1 MTSDLIATSSIT
13 VAAAPEEVW
22 HALTDPATIE
32 KYYFGTKVETDWKV
46 GSPITWSGRYEG
58 KEYHDHGTILEVEP
72 GRLLVNTHF
81 SPLGGRED
89 VPENYHTLTYTL
101 EKVDAG
107 TTVTLTQ
114 DNNDGYESV
123 KHSEENWNLML
134 EGLKKVVE
142 Q

>member
-13 VAAAPEEVW
+13 IAAAPEKVW
-22 HALTDPATIE
+22 QALTDPATIE

-46 GSPITWSGRYEG
+46 GGPITWSGRYEG
-58 KEYHDHGTILEVEP
+58 AEYHDHGTILEVEP

-101 EKVDAG
+101 EEVDAG

-114 DNNDGYESV
+114 DNNDSYESV